1 MRDWV
6 ESIGTFAALCTTFCW
21 LPQAIQIIREKRT
34 EGVSLITQLF
44 FTVGCASWCVYG
56 LLLHEWPLIAA
67 NVVTTAL
74 SATILSLK
82 VRYPS

>member
-1 MRDWV
+1 MRDWT
-6 ESIGTFAALCTTFCW
+6 ESIGTFAAVCTTFCW

-44 FTVGCASWCVYG
+44 FTLGTTAWCVYG
-56 LLLHEWPLIAA
+56 VLLHEWPLIAA

-74 SATILSLK
+74 SATILGLK